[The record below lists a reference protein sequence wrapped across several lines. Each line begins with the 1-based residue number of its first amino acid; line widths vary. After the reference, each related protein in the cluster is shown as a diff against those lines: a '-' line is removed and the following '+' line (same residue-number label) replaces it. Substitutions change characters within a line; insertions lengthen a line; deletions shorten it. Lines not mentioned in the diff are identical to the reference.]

1 MSRPLRF
8 VRDLLPLYLRE
19 VRYSLRIRAY
29 LIMSIV
35 QPILWL
41 VLFGQ
46 LFGAVG
52 RLPEFDDASYLA
64 FLTPGLAV
72 MTASWSSAYAGM
84 GVIRDL
90 DRGIFDRLLATP
102 VSRTALIGARGLHSA
117 TVVVLQALIV
127 LGTAFAL
134 GVRPPGGLG
143 GVAAVL
149 AAAALLGAG
158 FGGASTGLALV
169 VRKEET
175 MIALTNF
182 LVLPLLFLS
191 SLLITRDLMPEWMA
205 RMAAFN
211 PVDWAV
217 TFGRA
222 GFRGE
227 GWSAY
232 GAQLAA
238 LTLFAAGCWLL
249 AGRSFARFR
258 KRE

>member
-1 MSRPLRF
+1 MSRPARF
-8 VRDLLPLYLRE
+8 LRDLWPLYLRE
-19 VRYSLRIRAY
+19 VRYSLRIPAY

-52 RLPEFDDASYLA
+52 TLPEFEDTTYLA

-72 MTASWSSAYAGM
+72 MTAAWSSAYAGM

-90 DRGIFDRLLATP
+90 DRGVFDRLLATP

-117 TVVVLQALIV
+117 TVVVLQAGII

-134 GVRPPGGLG
+134 GVRSPGGPAG
-143 GVAAVL
+143 IGAVL

-158 FGGASTGLALV
+158 FGGASTGMALV
-169 VRKEET
+169 VRKEEV
-175 MIALTNF
+175 MLALTNF

-191 SLLITRDLMPEWMA
+191 SLLITRELMPEWMA
-205 RMAAFN
+205 SLAAFN

-217 TFGRA
+217 SFGRA
-222 GFRGE
+222 GFRGR
-227 GWSAY
+227 GLASV
-232 GAQLAA
+232 GAEAAMLAA
-238 LTLFAAGCWLL
+238 FAAACWWL

-258 KRE
+258 TRE

>member
-1 MSRPLRF
+1 MSRLVRF
-8 VRDLLPLYLRE
+8 ARDLLPLYLRE
-19 VRYSLRIRAY
+19 IRYSLRIPAY

-52 RLPEFDDASYLA
+52 RLPEFRDASYLA

-72 MTASWSSAYAGM
+72 MTAAWSSAYAGM

-117 TVVVLQALIV
+117 TVVVLQALII
-127 LGTAFAL
+127 LGSARIL
-134 GVRPPGGLG
+134 GVRPPGGAG
-143 GVAAVL
+143 GVLAVL
-149 AAAALLGAG
+149 ASAALLGAA
-158 FGGASTGLALV
+158 FGGASTGMALV
-169 VRKEET
+169 VRKEEV
-175 MIALTNF
+175 MLALTNF

-191 SLLITRDLMPEWMA
+191 SLLITRELMPGWMEA
-205 RMAAFN
+205 VAAFN

-222 GFRGE
+222 GFRGQ
-227 GWSAY
+227 GWSSY
-232 GAQLAA
+232 GTRVVLLAV
-238 LTLFAAGCWLL
+238 FAAACWIL
-249 AGRSFARFR
+249 AGRAFARFR
-258 KRE
+258 RRE